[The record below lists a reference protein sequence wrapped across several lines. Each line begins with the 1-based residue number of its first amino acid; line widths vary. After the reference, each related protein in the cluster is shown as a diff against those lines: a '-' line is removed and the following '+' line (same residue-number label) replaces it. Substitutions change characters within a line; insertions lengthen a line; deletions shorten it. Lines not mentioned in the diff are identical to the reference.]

1 MRQNDAL
8 DYGTEL
14 AEPRNKTLYNY
25 DNLVSSITLINKVL
39 GIKATTVAHRTRGI
53 HDIDEEIRWKDR
65 LDLDVHDSGGFEAC
79 DRDEL
84 SYAQNFPKKSS
95 AETDFKE

>member
-1 MRQNDAL
+1 M
-8 DYGTEL
+8 
-14 AEPRNKTLYNY
+14 
-25 DNLVSSITLINKVL
+25 INKVL
-39 GIKATTVAHRTRGI
+39 GIKATTAAHRTRGI

-84 SYAQNFPKKSS
+84 SYVQNFLKKSS